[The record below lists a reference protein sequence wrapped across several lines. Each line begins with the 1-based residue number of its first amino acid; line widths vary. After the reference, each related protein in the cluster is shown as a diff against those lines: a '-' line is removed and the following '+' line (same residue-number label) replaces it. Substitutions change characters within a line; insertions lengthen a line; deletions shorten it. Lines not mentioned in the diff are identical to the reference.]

1 MTKETLQE
9 DLPEVRGLA
18 EIIQEFED
26 NRISFSQFRKV
37 GELNKHTLL
46 EYQARFVDIKA
57 ELRPYKVEMIKEWTR
72 RDDKAATAIKFRIA
86 VAIHQGTFKDENGKL
101 IYETC
106 SITAAEKYASG
117 CDKYKEFVDQ
127 RAFYKESMTNVTDL
141 RNDCDSFANLI
152 KDILRTVQ

>member
-1 MTKETLQE
+1 MARELQE
-9 DLPEVRGLA
+9 
-18 EIIQEFED
+18 IIEDFED
-26 NRISFSQFRKV
+26 NRISFSEFRRK

-57 ELRPYKVEMIKEWTR
+57 ELRPFKVEMIKEWTR

-86 VAIHQGTFKDENGKL
+86 VAIHQGTFKNEAGKL
-101 IYETC
+101 IYEMC